1 MCKIQQ
7 VNQNLYTI
15 MAQKFNIESYKTNI
29 NNQISDLTW
38 RVEMMRKDRRSNFW
52 EIQDLEDKIEN
63 LRLLID
69 PKFVCE
75 LCYSDRH
82 AYQVIRMETEKRM
95 VARRL
100 TPQRVNIGEYVMSD
114 AQDYEFTE
122 NPDAPEITLRL
133 HKDGFWYASNN
144 CNPFRITSE
153 PHEYFDYSF

>member
-1 MCKIQQ
+1 
-7 VNQNLYTI
+7 
-15 MAQKFNIESYKTNI
+15 MAQKSNIESYKNNI
-29 NNQISDLTW
+29 KNQIADLTW
-38 RVEMMRKDRRSNFW
+38 KVELMRKDRRSNFW

-100 TPQRVNIGEYVMSD
+100 TPERVNIGEYVMSD

>member
-1 MCKIQQ
+1 
-7 VNQNLYTI
+7 
-15 MAQKFNIESYKTNI
+15 MAQKFNMESYKTNI
-29 NNQISDLTW
+29 NNQIAVLTAKME
-38 RVEMMRKDRRSNFW
+38 EMNKDRRNNFW
-52 EIQDLEDKIEN
+52 EIRDLEDKIEN
-63 LRLLID
+63 LRLLLD

-95 VARRL
+95 VVRRL
-100 TPQRVNIGEYVMSD
+100 TATRVNVGEYYMSD

-122 NPDAPEITLRL
+122 NPDAPKFTLRL
-133 HKDGFWYASNN
+133 HKDGFWYSTNN

>member
-1 MCKIQQ
+1 
-7 VNQNLYTI
+7 

-29 NNQISDLTW
+29 NNQIVDLT
-38 RVEMMRKDRRSNFW
+38 RKVEMMRKDRRSNHW

-63 LRLLID
+63 LRLLLD

-95 VARRL
+95 VVRRL

-122 NPDAPEITLRL
+122 NPDAPEITLLL

>member
-1 MCKIQQ
+1 
-7 VNQNLYTI
+7 
-15 MAQKFNIESYKTNI
+15 MAQKFNMESYRLNI
-29 NNQISDLTW
+29 NKQIEVLTAKME
-38 RVEMMRKDRRSNFW
+38 EMKVNKYQHFW
-52 EIQDLEDKIEN
+52 EIRDLEDEIEKLS
-63 LRLLID
+63 LRID

-95 VARRL
+95 VVRRL
-100 TPQRVNIGEYVMSD
+100 TPQRVNIGQYVMSD

-133 HKDGFWYASNN
+133 HKNGLWYSTDN
-144 CNPFRITSE
+144 CNPFSITAE

>member
-1 MCKIQQ
+1 
-7 VNQNLYTI
+7 

-29 NNQISDLTW
+29 NNQIADLSW
-38 RVEMMRKDRRSNFW
+38 KVEMIRKDMRSNHW

>member
-1 MCKIQQ
+1 MK
-7 VNQNLYTI
+7 
-15 MAQKFNIESYKTNI
+15 QKFNMESYKTNI
-29 NNQISDLTW
+29 SNQIASLSWT
-38 RVEMMRKDRRSNFW
+38 MGIMKKDRRSNYW
-52 EIQDLEDKIEN
+52 EIRDLEDKIEN
-63 LRLLID
+63 LKLLLD

-95 VARRL
+95 VVRRM
-100 TPQRVNIGEYVMSD
+100 TAKRVNVGEYVMSD

-133 HKDGFWYASNN
+133 HKDGFWYATNN
-144 CNPFRITSE
+144 CDPFRITKE

>member
-1 MCKIQQ
+1 
-7 VNQNLYTI
+7 
-15 MAQKFNIESYKTNI
+15 MAQKFNMESYKETLKK
-29 NNQISDLTW
+29 QIESLTW
-38 RVEMMRKDRRSNFW
+38 SVELMRKDRRSNFW

-63 LRLLID
+63 LKLLLD

-95 VARRL
+95 VVRRM
-100 TPQRVNIGEYVMSD
+100 TAKRVNVGEYWMSD

-133 HKDGFWYASNN
+133 HKDGFWYSTNN